1 MSFSFDN
8 LNLENVTIQ
17 SGGALSP
24 GRHVCVIKKA
34 EAQKSRAGGGMI
46 AFQFEEVNG
55 NGQIRNWINVY
66 VPSSEKATRI
76 GREELKTIL
85 VLGSHP
91 NPESPFADAPVSAL
105 AGLTVGVRV
114 KEDKYI
120 KDGEERTGSKVVGY
134 FDPAEVGS
142 TASSPTAS
150 ATPDEATSSTSTDM
164 DDDIPF

>member
-46 AFQFEEVNG
+46 MFQFEEVNG
-55 NGQIRNWINVY
+55 NGLIRKWINVH
-66 VPSSEKATRI
+66 VPSSQKATRI

-85 VLGSHP
+85 VYGSHP

-114 KEDKYI
+114 QEDIYI
-120 KDGEERTGSKVVGY
+120 KDGEERKGSKVVGY
-134 FDPAEVGS
+134 FDPAEVGQ
-142 TASSPTAS
+142 ANPPSPTSS
-150 ATPDEATSSTSTDM
+150 ATPDKNEM